1 MTRQHFET
9 LVLQALDLIPDKF
22 RDETHNVA
30 VVIET
35 APDSETLSE
44 LEIQRPD
51 TLLGLY
57 QGVPLPERDWTYGN
71 TLPDRITL
79 FQEPIEAASANDED
93 VIITIGETII
103 HEFGHYFGLSEDEI
117 ETIETRYWQRHRP

>member
-1 MTRQHFET
+1 MTRQRFET

-35 APDSETLSE
+35 APDLETLPE

-79 FQEPIEAASANDED
+79 FQEPIEAASADDED

-117 ETIETRYWQRHRP
+117 EAIETRYWQRHRA

>member
-1 MTRQHFET
+1 MTRQRFET

-35 APDSETLSE
+35 APDLETLSE

-79 FQEPIEAASANDED
+79 FQEPIEAASADDED

-117 ETIETRYWQRHRP
+117 EAIETRYWQRHRA

>member
-1 MTRQHFET
+1 MTRQRFET

-35 APDSETLSE
+35 APDLETLSA

-79 FQEPIEAASANDED
+79 FQEPIEAASADDED
-93 VIITIGETII
+93 VIITIGEPII

-117 ETIETRYWQRHRP
+117 EAIETRYWQRHRA

>member
-1 MTRQHFET
+1 MTRQRFET
-9 LVLQALDLIPDKF
+9 LVLQALDLIPDQF

-35 APDSETLSE
+35 TPDLETLPG
-44 LEIQRPD
+44 LEIQPRD

-79 FQEPIEAASANDED
+79 FQEPIEAASADDDD
-93 VIITIGETII
+93 VVITIGETII

-117 ETIETRYWQRHRP
+117 EAIETRYWPHDRA

>member
-1 MTRQHFET
+1 MTRQRFET

-35 APDSETLSE
+35 APDLETLSE

-57 QGVPLPERDWTYGN
+57 QGVPLPERDWTHGN

-79 FQEPIEAASANDED
+79 FQEPIEAASADDED

-117 ETIETRYWQRHRP
+117 EAIETRYWQRHRA

>member
-1 MTRQHFET
+1 MTRQRFET

-35 APDSETLSE
+35 APDLETLSE

-79 FQEPIEAASANDED
+79 FQEPIEAASADDED

-117 ETIETRYWQRHRP
+117 EAIETRYWQRHRE

>member
-1 MTRQHFET
+1 MTRQRFET

-35 APDSETLSE
+35 APGLETLSE

-51 TLLGLY
+51 ALLGLY

-79 FQEPIEAASANDED
+79 FQEPIEAASADDED